1 MPSSMPAACAKC
13 LLCLQSVFSCLQ
25 IVGGCLQSVCGVCK
39 MLAFLFCSL
48 TSFSVCLIRFFLC
61 ASFFFVFLCLLRS
74 SLCANFSGCLLNSFL
89 FAYFGFCLLRYIC
102 FVSWVPF
109 CMLISLF
116 VCPVPSFWVRG
127 GGWFR
132 IDFFCGILRPLTFGY
147 RWSKTAWELEFH
159 FLKISKKSLRWRLI
173 LSVGLLAQLQ
183 FNWVWVAYRERYV
196 VTLTRSMV
204 LECVNFKG
212 LQDSLRFPVLL
223 AKRPP
228 EPNWSPRMPEIEAR
242 THQTAP
248 YWGNA
253 ASKCYLHASDTLL
266 IAAWAKIIAKT
277 RTTTPPFCK
286 KSNMGFFTHL
296 TLDAARVPQTHASD
310 RIK

>member
-1 MPSSMPAACAKC
+1 MPLDQTAKWLSIFENARGHAIQHACCVCKMFVVFAKCFLMFANCRGLFAKC
-13 LLCLQSVFSCLQ
+13 LRCLQNAC
-25 IVGGCLQSVCGVCK
+25 
-39 MLAFLFCSL
+39 FLFCSL

-159 FLKISKKSLRWRLI
+159 FLKISKNSLRWRLI

-223 AKRPP
+223 ANCPP
-228 EPNWSPRMPEIEAR
+228 EPKLVSANAR
-242 THQTAP
+242 NRSTNTP
-248 YWGNA
+248 N
-253 ASKCYLHASDTLL
+253 STILRKCC
-266 IAAWAKIIAKT
+266 
-277 RTTTPPFCK
+277 F
-286 KSNMGFFTHL
+286 
-296 TLDAARVPQTHASD
+296 
-310 RIK
+310 